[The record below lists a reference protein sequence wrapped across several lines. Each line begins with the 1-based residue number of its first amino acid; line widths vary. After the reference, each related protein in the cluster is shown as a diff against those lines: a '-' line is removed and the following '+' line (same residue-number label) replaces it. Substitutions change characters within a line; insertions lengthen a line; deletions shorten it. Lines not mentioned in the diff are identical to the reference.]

1 MMQLDVKKQV
11 QLPFSSTLELVLS
24 GIRFRLFRAG
34 ITVVIIS
41 LAVTFLMTML
51 TESLITRQMASSI
64 AEQTRPRREF
74 LAWVNRLTLPMTQSE
89 LTQQLATLKP
99 DSPLTTEF
107 KAWGGVSK
115 EQLTEL
121 ARLAACEK
129 IYLNF
134 LGDMSEGDIRPLV
147 GRVRGREIFTLLQN
161 PQAMRTFT
169 TELPKLNTVM
179 VSLPEEL
186 AGKATDPMV
195 AFSAFCN
202 DLERLSPARA
212 AILKGQSERA
222 SKLSTQLT
230 NNDQNLT
237 NLLAS
242 GDETLYASIR
252 EMDYALTLEKFK
264 QLEQQAKLQ
273 RDSSMISDATRI
285 GKIKQNFATRLSV
298 STGKL
303 TDSMVSQELT
313 TANGAKWLCDSV
325 GQANRVLTEMQETLS
340 SAKQELAETQ
350 AKLATTEGDAKAKK
364 QLEGKAKKLAR
375 TIKTAEKKLEA
386 QQRVASA
393 LAGFTLTPERVQ
405 EVAKARQE
413 NKELTAIES
422 SFAAD
427 AGEGKGFMGFSGRTA
442 WLLIVSL
449 MVCAVGIAN
458 AMLMSVTERFREI
471 ATMKCLG
478 ATDQLILITFVLES
492 VMQGI
497 AGGIV
502 GAILGLM
509 LGLLRGLF
517 TYGWIGITE
526 MPVLDILGVAG
537 GSLVIGVVLSAL
549 AAMYPA
555 WSAARLAPMEAMRI
569 E

>member
-11 QLPFSSTLELVLS
+11 QLSLSSTLELVLS

-89 LTQQLATLKP
+89 LTQQLATLTP

-107 KAWGGVSK
+107 EAWGGVSK

-121 ARLAACEK
+121 ARLAACEE

-242 GDETLYASIR
+242 GDETLYANIR

-350 AKLATTEGDAKAKK
+350 AKLATEGDAKAKK